1 MPQSDGN
8 GGTLFALC
16 DRALC
21 WMENLAAAL
30 AGAIMLLAMVLV
42 SLDALLRYVF
52 GAPLTFQYYLT
63 EKYLMVG
70 MVALSLSWGFRT
82 GGYIRIEGL
91 VEALPRGLRALVLRV
106 GLLLS
111 AAYIAV
117 LAWLGGA
124 YFLSAVRKGEVVM
137 GVIDWPVSW
146 SWIWIPVGCGLLA
159 LRLLLAAVGP
169 NGGLTVKSVHA
180 EQAP

>member
-1 MPQSDGN
+1 MSQSVHRESG
-8 GGTLFALC
+8 LHALL
-16 DRALC
+16 DRSLR
-21 WMENLAAAL
+21 WLEDLSAAL
-30 AGAIMLLAMVLV
+30 AGAIMFAAMVLV
-42 SLDALLRYVF
+42 SLDALLRYLF

-70 MVALSLSWGFRT
+70 MVALPLAWGFRT

-91 VEALPRGLRALVLRV
+91 VQALPRRLRTLVLRA
-106 GLLLS
+106 GLLVS

-124 YFLSAVRKGEVVM
+124 YFISALRKNEVVI
-137 GVIDWPVSW
+137 GVFDWPVSW

-159 LRLLLAAVGP
+159 LRLILTAIGP
-169 NGGLTVKSVHA
+169 AGALVAKSAHA
-180 EQAP
+180 E

>member
-1 MPQSDGN
+1 MSQSDRH
-8 GGTLFALC
+8 GGKLHALL
-16 DRALC
+16 DRSLC
-21 WMENLAAAL
+21 WMENVAAAF

-42 SLDALLRYVF
+42 SLDALLRYIF

-91 VEALPRGLRALVLRV
+91 VQALPRGLLVSILRAGLVL
-106 GLLLS
+106 S
-111 AAYIAV
+111 AGYIAT

-124 YFLSAVRKGEVVM
+124 YFLSAVRKNEVVM

-146 SWIWIPVGCGLLA
+146 SWVWIPVGCGLLT
-159 LRLLLAAVGP
+159 LRLLLVATGP
-169 NGGLTVKSVHA
+169 DAGLVAGTVHA
-180 EQAP
+180 E

>member
-1 MPQSDGN
+1 MSQSVRHH
-8 GGTLFALC
+8 GGTLHALL
-16 DRALC
+16 DRSLC
-21 WMENLAAAL
+21 WLENVAAAF

-42 SLDALLRYVF
+42 SLDALLRYIF

-91 VEALPRGLRALVLRV
+91 VQALPRRPRTVILRV

-111 AAYIAV
+111 AGYIAV

-124 YFLSAVRKGEVVM
+124 YFLSAVRKDEIVM

-159 LRLLLAAVGP
+159 LRLLLIAIGP
-169 NGGLTVKSVHA
+169 DGGLVAKTVHA
-180 EQAP
+180 E